1 MIKLKK
7 NNKNH
12 KKNPMLKVK
21 KKTGCVKRE
30 DLNDAM
36 CNNLKKPKK

>member
-21 KKTGCVKRE
+21 KKQVASSVRI
-30 DLNDAM
+30 
-36 CNNLKKPKK
+36 